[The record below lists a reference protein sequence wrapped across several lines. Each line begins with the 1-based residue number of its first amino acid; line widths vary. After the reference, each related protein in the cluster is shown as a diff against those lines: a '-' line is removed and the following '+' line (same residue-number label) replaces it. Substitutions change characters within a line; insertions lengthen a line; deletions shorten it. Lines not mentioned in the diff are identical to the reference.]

1 MHTISRDR
9 LLARIDG
16 SGADIVSVIA
26 GPGYGKTT
34 LLRAWAERDPRPS
47 AWVTLDD
54 RDNDPAVLLA
64 DLAFALD
71 RIDPSEHEALMRLAK
86 SSSRALAN
94 RVRQL
99 MRSLDGLAEPAIIVL
114 DDLHLVS
121 NHEALDIVSALLE
134 RAPLGWAV
142 ALASREAPELP
153 LPRLRAT
160 GRLLELGDRDLAMDN
175 DETAQL
181 VRAAGLD
188 LPDDTITLIQRR
200 TEGWALAIQLAMA
213 SIREKDD
220 PIEAASIFGGDDR
233 LISEYVRDELLRN
246 LPKRQFRFMTRTA
259 ILHRLTPGLC
269 DAVVGSKGSAALLAE
284 LERTNSLVM
293 PVSDG
298 AGEFRYH
305 QLLRDV
311 LLAELHRIEPDL
323 VPELNRRAA
332 SWSEANGLPED
343 AIGYAQAAFD
353 VHGAAR
359 LVCSLTRRY
368 MSVGRLQTLG
378 RWLSWFDE
386 DALIKYPPLAIAT
399 AWGHAFIGD
408 EDPVR
413 WLRIAEDLSFDG
425 PMPDGSS
432 SYEAAVA
439 LLRAA
444 LCPDGPHEMDADVAR
459 AAEMGRASSE
469 WRVLHHLLAGEAALL
484 VGETER
490 ARVLFHEAA
499 EVASPAQ
506 AGGHVMALSELAAM
520 SANAGEWEEAG
531 RWIGR
536 AQEVATA
543 YGLGDILLQPLM
555 FAVSALVLTR
565 QGEPDLARK
574 ALMQAQ
580 KLRVNSPFAIPSS
593 SIRGRIMMARAYLA
607 LSDVEGAR
615 TILAEARDFQARRPD
630 IGTLADD
637 LNEVENAIRQLR
649 GPGRS
654 GPESLSVAEL
664 RVLALLPTYLSFRQ
678 IGERLFVSNN
688 TVKSQA
694 MSIYHKL
701 GVSSRAEAVERAAST
716 RAPRPLSICSDF
728 ILCG

>member
-1 MHTISRDR
+1 
-9 LLARIDG
+9 
-16 SGADIVSVIA
+16 
-26 GPGYGKTT
+26 
-34 LLRAWAERDPRPS
+34 
-47 AWVTLDD
+47 
-54 RDNDPAVLLA
+54 
-64 DLAFALD
+64 
-71 RIDPSEHEALMRLAK
+71 
-86 SSSRALAN
+86 
-94 RVRQL
+94 

-114 DDLHLVS
+114 DDLHLVG
-121 NHEALDIVSALLE
+121 NNEALDIVSALIE
-134 RAPLGWAV
+134 RPPLGWAV
-142 ALASREAPELP
+142 SLASREAPELP

-160 GRLLELGDRDLAMDN
+160 GRLLELGDRDLAMDD

-188 LPDDTITLIQRR
+188 LPDETITLVQRR
-200 TEGWALAIQLAMA
+200 TEGWALAIQLAMT
-213 SIREKDD
+213 SIRERDD
-220 PIEAASIFGGDDR
+220 PIEALSTFRGDDR
-233 LISEYVRDELLRN
+233 LISEYVGDELLRN

-259 ILHRLTPGLC
+259 ILHRPTPGLC
-269 DAVVGSKGSAALLAE
+269 DAVLGSKGSSALLAE

-343 AIGYAQAAFD
+343 AIAYAQAAFD
-353 VHGAAR
+353 VNEAAR

-368 MSVGRLQTLG
+368 MSLGRLQTLG

-386 DALIKYPPLAIAT
+386 AALIKYPPLAIAT

-432 SYEAAVA
+432 SYEASVA
-439 LLRAA
+439 LLRGA
-444 LCPDGPHEMDADVAR
+444 LCPDGPHEMEADVAR

-469 WRVLHHLLAGEAALL
+469 WRVFHHLLAGEAALL
-484 VGETER
+484 VGETVR
-490 ARVLFHEAA
+490 ARTMFLEAA

-520 SANAGEWEEAG
+520 SVNADDWEEAG

-536 AQEVATA
+536 AQDVAA
-543 YGLGDILLQPLM
+543 VYGLGDILLQPLM

-630 IGTLADD
+630 IGTLADA
-637 LNEVENAIRQLR
+637 LNEVQDAIRQIL

-654 GPESLSVAEL
+654 GPASLSVAEL

-678 IGERLFVSNN
+678 IGERFFVSNN

-694 MSIYHKL
+694 TSIYRKL
-701 GVSSRAEAVERAAST
+701 GVSSRAEAVERAGE
-716 RAPRPLSICSDF
+716 LGLLD
-728 ILCG
+728 L